1 MPRRSNAP
9 GDASPARAEQPRIA
23 ASRAADN
30 MAVVCAHDLLR
41 EMPSG
46 YRDTDLFYVPRTRL
60 GRGWGLWPNLVLQ
73 FRDDRLINFDRDT
86 FRHQATLFAE
96 GKEHPPRGVVVSIGV
111 EGS

>member
-1 MPRRSNAP
+1 MTITEIVATCP
-9 GDASPARAEQPRIA
+9 GYDWVPFKVHNEGF
-23 ASRAADN
+23 
-30 MAVVCAHDLLR
+30 VDLLR